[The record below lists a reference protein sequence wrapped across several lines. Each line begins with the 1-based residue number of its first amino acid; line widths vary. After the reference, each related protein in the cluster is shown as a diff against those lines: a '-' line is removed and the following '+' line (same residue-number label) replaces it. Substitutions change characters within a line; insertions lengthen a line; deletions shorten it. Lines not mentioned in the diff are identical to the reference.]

1 MEEPKTKLKVYDID
15 RTYDDPVVKNLHETR
30 HRIMAR
36 FGDNLSA
43 LFDFLQSH
51 PVPGAKYVNPGSA
64 KSGFS
69 YSSVLPPDGT
79 GVLVACEPKP

>member
-1 MEEPKTKLKVYDID
+1 MSESPEID
-15 RTYDDPVVKNLHETR
+15 RTYDDPVVRNLHETR
-30 HRIMAR
+30 QRIMAR

-51 PVPGAKYVNPGSA
+51 PVPGAKYVNTGNA
-64 KSGFS
+64 ARSGFA
-69 YSSVLPPDGT
+69 YSSMLPPEDT